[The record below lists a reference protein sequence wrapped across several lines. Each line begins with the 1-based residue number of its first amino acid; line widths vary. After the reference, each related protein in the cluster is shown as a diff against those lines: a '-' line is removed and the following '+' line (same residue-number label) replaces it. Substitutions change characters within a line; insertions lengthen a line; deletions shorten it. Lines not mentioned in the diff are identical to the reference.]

1 MRKFLKNY
9 NTVDTI
15 AAIVTF
21 PAASALGVVKISGK
35 KALSIVAAIFK
46 PHKKKDIR
54 KVKTY
59 TLHYGVIINP
69 HGKAVDEVIVSLM
82 RAPNS
87 YTREDVVEI
96 SSHGGVL
103 MVNKILE
110 LVLKRGV
117 RLALPG
123 EFTYRAFLNGRVT
136 LAQAQA
142 VAEIVEAKSET
153 GLNLAVKQLRG
164 EHFAR
169 LEKSKQDLREMFSLS
184 EAYLSFPEDD
194 IAFSLSKLAKKI
206 DRLIVELEQLLKGAQ
221 EARLLKEGLRCV
233 ICGRANVGKSTL
245 FNRLLEEERV
255 IVSRIAGTTR
265 DVIEETIIVGGIPLK
280 IFDTAGIITASDL
293 LTKKAVVRSRQAI
306 ETADIILLVVDGS
319 RPVNKDDQALIA
331 RVKDKPVVTVVNKS
345 DLRQKIN
352 VKALPGKV
360 VRLSAL
366 KNKGVPALE
375 KAVHEFVC
383 QKGVARHD
391 LVFLSQYQS
400 VILQAV
406 IAHLA
411 QAKEFLRAEASF
423 DMVNAC
429 IGQALESFG
438 RLIGEVGC
446 EEVLDDIFSK
456 FCIGK

>member
-9 NTVDTI
+9 NCADTI
-15 AAIVTF
+15 AAIATF

-35 KALSIVAAIFK
+35 KALNIAAAIFK

-54 KVKTY
+54 HIKAY
-59 TLHYGVIINP
+59 TMHYGSIINR
-69 HGKAVDEVIVSLM
+69 HGKVVDEVIVSLM

-110 LVLKRGV
+110 LVLKCGA

-123 EFTYRAFLNGRVT
+123 EFTYRAFLNGRIG

-142 VAEIVEAKSET
+142 VADIVEAKSEA

-164 EHFAR
+164 ENFDR
-169 LEKSKQDLREMFSLS
+169 LEKGKQELKELFSES
-184 EAYLSFPEDD
+184 EAYLNFPEED
-194 IAFSLSKLAKKI
+194 IAFSFVKLTKKI
-206 DRLIVELEQLLKGAQ
+206 DRLAKELGQLLNGAQ
-221 EARLLKEGLRCV
+221 KARLLKEGLRCV
-233 ICGRANVGKSTL
+233 VCGRANVGKSTL
-245 FNRLLEEERV
+245 FNRLLKEERV

-265 DVIEETIIVGGIPLK
+265 DVVEETIIVGGVPLK

-293 LTKKAVVRSRQAI
+293 LTKEAVTRSRSAI
-306 ETADIILLVVDGS
+306 EAADIILLVVDGS
-319 RPVNKDDQALIA
+319 RPANQDDQSLIA
-331 RVKDKPVVTVVNKS
+331 RIKDKAVVTVVNKI
-345 DLRQKIN
+345 DLRQKID
-352 VKALPGKV
+352 VKALPGKIV
-360 VRLSAL
+360 YLSAL
-366 KNKGVPALE
+366 KNQGIPALE
-375 KAVHEFVC
+375 KAVYGLVY
-383 QKGVARHD
+383 QKGVARHG

-400 VILQAV
+400 VILEEV

-411 QAKEFLRAEASF
+411 RAKEFLLERVSF

-429 IGQALESFG
+429 LREALESFG
-438 RLIGEVGC
+438 RLTGEVEC
-446 EEVLDDIFSK
+446 EEVLADIFGK